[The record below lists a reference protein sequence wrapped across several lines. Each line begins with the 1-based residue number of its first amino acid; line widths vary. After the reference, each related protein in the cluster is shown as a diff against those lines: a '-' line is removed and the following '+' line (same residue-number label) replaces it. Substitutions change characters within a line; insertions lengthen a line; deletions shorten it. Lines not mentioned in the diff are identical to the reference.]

1 MSTERY
7 GSSSLEATWRGTNVL
22 NIQQNGKHGQQQA
35 FSCTVYKHRTTHLT
49 NISSC
54 EPHTPPV
61 KEVLLLPPLHKGA
74 HSRAGNWPKGTRL
87 EGGQAGFKLKPVWL
101 QSELVG
107 ALLHSCQQVWFLTVC
122 LLHGHL
128 PVMYTKNSSHHS
140 SPM

>member
-7 GSSSLEATWRGTNVL
+7 HSSSLEVTWRGTNVL

-54 EPHTPPV
+54 EPHTPPA

-74 HSRAGNWPKGTRL
+74 HSRAGNWPKVTRL

-101 QSELVG
+101 QSELVRRCS
-107 ALLHSCQQVWFLTVC
+107 AAFLPTGV
-122 LLHGHL
+122 
-128 PVMYTKNSSHHS
+128 VFNSLS
-140 SPM
+140 STWTPASYVH